1 MLHTLHISP
10 FADKTLMEKYEV
22 SYDKVLIGFLWVNE
36 DYKYR
41 YEPFL
46 EGVEKV
52 REKAC
57 LLRVMEN
64 GTDGAFGEPIP
75 FFQERLRYMKLW
87 KLGVIN
93 YQTDKFVIARIE

>member
-1 MLHTLHISP
+1 
-10 FADKTLMEKYEV
+10 MEKYEV
-22 SYDKVLIGFLWVNE
+22 SYDKILIGFLWVDE

-41 YEPFL
+41 YEPFR

-52 REKAC
+52 KDTAY
-57 LLRVMEN
+57 LLRVMEE
-64 GTDGAFGEPIP
+64 GTDGEFLEPIP
-75 FFQERLRYMKLW
+75 FFQDRIRHMKLW

>member
-1 MLHTLHISP
+1 
-10 FADKTLMEKYEV
+10 MEKYKV
-22 SYDKVLIGFLWVNE
+22 FYDEVLIGKLFVNDE
-36 DYKYR
+36 YKYC
-41 YEPFL
+41 YEPVY

-52 REKAC
+52 KDHAC

-64 GTDGAFGEPIP
+64 GTKGEFGDPIP

-93 YQTDKFVIARIE
+93 YQTDKFVIKRTED

>member
-1 MLHTLHISP
+1 
-10 FADKTLMEKYEV
+10 MEKYEV
-22 SYDKVLIGFLWVNE
+22 SYDKILIGFLWVNE

-41 YEPFL
+41 YEPFY

-52 REKAC
+52 KDRAC
-57 LLRVMEN
+57 LLRVMEKS
-64 GTDGAFGEPIP
+64 TDGEFRDPIP
-75 FFQERLRYMKLW
+75 FFQERIRYMKLW

>member
-1 MLHTLHISP
+1 
-10 FADKTLMEKYEV
+10 MEKYEV
-22 SYDKVLIGFLWVNE
+22 YYDKVLIGFLWVNE

-52 REKAC
+52 RERAC

-75 FFQERLRYMKLW
+75 FFQERLRYLKLW

>member
-1 MLHTLHISP
+1 
-10 FADKTLMEKYEV
+10 MEKYEIF
-22 SYDKVLIGFLWVNE
+22 YDKVLIGFLWVNE

-52 REKAC
+52 RERAC

>member
-1 MLHTLHISP
+1 
-10 FADKTLMEKYEV
+10 MEKYEV
-22 SYDKVLIGFLWVNE
+22 YYDKVLIGFLWVNE

-52 REKAC
+52 RERAC